1 MVKLTGDFNAF
12 RERIIIMD
20 RITEILTNKVSDA
33 FESCGYDRAL
43 GSVGVSDRPELCQF
57 QCNGALKGA
66 KIYKKAPIM
75 IAGEVCEV
83 LSNDSKIK
91 KADAVVPGF
100 INIVLTDEYLT
111 ELMTTLSDDEN
122 LGIPQVGAGEKVII
136 DYGGPNVAKPLHIG
150 HLRSAI
156 IGESLK
162 RLARVCGSEVLG
174 DIHMGDWG
182 LQIGLVIAELAVRNP
197 DWRCFAAD
205 FDENNDTVPT
215 LDVDTL
221 NEVYPFASKKSK
233 EDEVFAKAAHEAT
246 FELQNGRAGYIALW
260 KEIMRA
266 SVADLK
272 SNYEKLNVDFELWY
286 GESDADKFIPELIKR
301 LTEKN
306 LLRESDGAMV
316 VDVARDDDKAPMPPV
331 IVRKSDN
338 SSIYATTDLATI
350 IQREKDFAPDKI
362 WYVVDKRQGLHFEQ
376 VFRCAKKAELVP
388 EKTELEFLGFGTMN
402 GSDGKPYKTR
412 DGGVMRL
419 SELLKTVTDSAAE
432 KLMASEFVTDENR
445 AETARRVGMA
455 AVKFGDL
462 INHRAKDYIFD
473 LDKFLSFEGKTG
485 TYLLYTVTRIN
496 SILKKTT
503 DEKTKLSGIYNDAE
517 RELVLSILLSGEAF
531 CYAHLEKAP
540 NYVCESA
547 YRIATAF
554 SRFYHDSHILTEQDE
569 AKRGS
574 WIALIKLTKA
584 VLTKHLDVLGIE
596 TVDAM

>member
-1 MVKLTGDFNAF
+1 MQ
-12 RERIIIMD
+12 
-20 RITEILTNKVSDA
+20 RITDILTDKVSSA
-33 FESCGYDRAL
+33 FEECGYDKKL
-43 GSVGVSDRPELCQF
+43 GIVGVSDRPELCQF
-57 QCNGALKGA
+57 QCNGSFQAA
-66 KIYKKAPIM
+66 KLYKKAPL
-75 IAGEVCEV
+75 AVAEEVCKILE
-83 LSNDSKIK
+83 SDSAIK
-91 KADAVVPGF
+91 SAEAVRPGF
-100 INIVLTDEYLT
+100 ININITDEYLT
-111 ELMTTLSDDEN
+111 ELLSEVSADKK
-122 LGIPQVGAGEKVII
+122 LGVPQIAAGEKII
-136 DYGGPNVAKPLHIG
+136 VDYGGPNVAKPLHIG

-156 IGESLK
+156 IGEALK
-162 RLARVCGSEVLG
+162 RLARECGAEVLG

-182 LQIGLVIAELAVRNP
+182 LQIGLVIAELEVRNP
-197 DWRCFAAD
+197 DWKCFSTD
-205 FDENNDTVPT
+205 FDEEKDTAPA

-233 EDEVFAKAAHEAT
+233 EDEAFAKKAHEAT
-246 FELQNGRAGYIALW
+246 FELQNGRPGYIALW

-272 SNYEKLNVDFELWY
+272 ANYKKLNVDFELWY
-286 GESDADKFIPELIKR
+286 GEADADKFIPELMER
-301 LTEKN
+301 LEKKN

-350 IQREKDFAPDKI
+350 IQREKDFAPDKM

-388 EKTELEFLGFGTMN
+388 ESTELEFLGFGTMN

-412 DGGVMRL
+412 DGGVMQL
-419 SELLKTVTDSAAE
+419 SALLKTVTDGAEE
-432 KLMASEFVTDENR
+432 KLLASEFVTDENR

-496 SILKKTT
+496 SILKKS
-503 DEKTKLSGIYNDAE
+503 DESSNTFKGIYNDAQ
-517 RELVLSILLSGEAF
+517 RELTMSLLLASEAF
-531 CYAHLEKAP
+531 CYAFSEKAP
-540 NYVCESA
+540 NYICDSA

-554 SRFYHDSHILTEQDE
+554 SRFYHDTHILTEQDE
-569 AKRGS
+569 DRRS
-574 WIALIKLTKA
+574 TWIALIKLTKA